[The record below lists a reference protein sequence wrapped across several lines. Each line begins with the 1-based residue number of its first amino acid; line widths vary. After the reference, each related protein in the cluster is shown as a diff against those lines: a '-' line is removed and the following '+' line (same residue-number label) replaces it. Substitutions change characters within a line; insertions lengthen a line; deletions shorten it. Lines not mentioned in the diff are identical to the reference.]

1 MPTPVPDTRY
11 ATSADGLRIAY
22 QTKGGG
28 PLDLVLLN
36 QLSCI
41 DAMWDDPVFGRSLD
55 RLAKLGRLV
64 VFDLRGSGSSDP
76 VPLGAIPTIDTWSD
90 DVLAVLDCIE
100 SRGAVLIG
108 DGLGGGSLALFF
120 AATHP
125 DRVERL
131 VLLNTAARWLKADDY
146 QIGHD
151 VDQITQHVDGVLAF
165 HGTGVIGTV
174 IAPGRA
180 DDESFLRW
188 HGRFERL
195 VMSPTTAKA
204 LAEWALN
211 LDLRAILG
219 SVRVPTLVLQSEC
232 AATRPVG
239 FGQYLCDEIPEAK
252 LVILPGGDTSFYGG
266 SASDMVDHIEEFVT
280 GARPQ
285 EEEQRVLTTIL
296 FTDIVSSTEQ
306 ASHLGDMR
314 WTELLDQHDSL
325 VEREVSRHRGRKVKS
340 TGDGVLAAFDGPAR
354 AIRCALAIR
363 DGVRGYGLEVR
374 AGLHTGE
381 CAVRGD
387 DLGGISVHTAA
398 RVSALAGPGE
408 VLVSRTV
415 VDLVAGS
422 GIAFEDRGDHAL
434 KGVPG
439 TWKIFAVG
447 A

>member
-1 MPTPVPDTRY
+1 
-11 ATSADGLRIAY
+11 
-22 QTKGGG
+22 
-28 PLDLVLLN
+28 
-36 QLSCI
+36 
-41 DAMWDDPVFGRSLD
+41 MWDDPVFGRSLD

-64 VFDLRGSGSSDP
+64 IFDLRGHGSSDP

-90 DVLAVLDCIE
+90 DVLAVLDCIG
-100 SRGAVLIG
+100 SRSAVLIG

-125 DRVERL
+125 DRIDRL
-131 VLLNTAARWLKADDY
+131 VLVNTAARWLKADDY
-146 QIGHD
+146 EIGHE
-151 VDQITQHVDGVLAF
+151 VEQFSRQIEGILAF
-165 HGTGVIGTV
+165 HGTGIMGTV
-174 IAPGRA
+174 FAPSRS
-180 DDESFLRW
+180 DDEGFLRW

-204 LAEWALN
+204 LGDWALN

-219 SVRVPTLVLQSEC
+219 SVRVPTLVLQSES
-232 AATRPVG
+232 ATRRPVG
-239 FGQYLCDEIPEAK
+239 FGRYLSDEIPDAK
-252 LVILPGGDTSFYGG
+252 LVILAGGDSAFYGG
-266 SASDMVDHIEEFVT
+266 SAGEMIDHIEEFVT
-280 GARPQ
+280 GSKPED
-285 EEEQRVLTTIL
+285 EEHRILTTIL

-306 ASHLGDMR
+306 ASHLGDRR
-314 WTELLDQHDSL
+314 WTELLDRHDSL
-325 VEREVSRHRGRKVKS
+325 VEREVTIHRGRKVKT
-340 TGDGVLAAFDGPAR
+340 TGDGVLASFDGPAR

-363 DGVRGYGLEVR
+363 DGVRDIGLEVR

-381 CAVRGD
+381 CAVRGA

-398 RVSALAGPGE
+398 RVNALAGPGE

-422 GIAFEDRGDHAL
+422 GIEFDDRGDHSL

-439 TWKIFAVG
+439 IWKIFAVE